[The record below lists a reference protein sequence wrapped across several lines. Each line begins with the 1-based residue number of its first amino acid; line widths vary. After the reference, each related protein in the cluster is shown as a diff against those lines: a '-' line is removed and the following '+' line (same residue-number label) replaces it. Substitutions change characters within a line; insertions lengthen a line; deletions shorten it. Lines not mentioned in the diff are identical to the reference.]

1 MVGIAS
7 LNGMFQPS
15 GPNFGADK
23 TGGVMRLD
31 FGRKIS
37 ITPSPGPGVYQNVG
51 TITVIRN

>member
-1 MVGIAS
+1 MACECFYT
-7 LNGMFQPS
+7 MFQPS
-15 GPNFGADK
+15 GPSFGSKD

-37 ITPSPGPGVYQNVG
+37 ITPEVGPGTYQNVG